1 MQALGIDISNAG
13 SGPEGAKEFLG
24 RLSHERQRG
33 LVNGCRATLASPYFA
48 AYYVLSFCQNLVSA
62 TQNFPRARR
71 PSPRATGWRRMVCC
85 RHLAQRARAE
95 TCKAVSTY
103 SAASHSAYAF
113 SAAACRHR
121 PRAPTAAP
129 CR

>member
-1 MQALGIDISNAG
+1 MQALGVDISNAG
-13 SGPEGAKEFLG
+13 SGPEGAREFLG

-85 RHLAQRARAE
+85 RHLAQRARGDLQGGLYLQRGKPFRIRFLRRRVPA
-95 TCKAVSTY
+95 
-103 SAASHSAYAF
+103 
-113 SAAACRHR
+113 
-121 PRAPTAAP
+121 
-129 CR
+129 